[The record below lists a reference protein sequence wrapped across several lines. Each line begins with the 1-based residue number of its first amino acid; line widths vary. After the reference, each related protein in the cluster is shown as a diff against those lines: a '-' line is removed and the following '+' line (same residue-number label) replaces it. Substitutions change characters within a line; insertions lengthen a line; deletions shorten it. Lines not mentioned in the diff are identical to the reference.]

1 MSGDDPTPIEPV
13 TLDRTK
19 LLVCESTLASDAHN
33 AKCKSIIEGIDAR
46 LTVDVIESTFQYG
59 VQYALDN
66 GYAIISR
73 STTGLDDS
81 DNPAGQEMLD
91 NGGIAVHAHGSNGYY
106 EEDNTYSVVDTIVAV
121 RDVDGSYGTG
131 SEFTLTEYVYES
143 YVTPYMAGK
152 IAKYGLDYPSLT
164 YTQIRQ
170 VLRDTASN
178 GGVWTEITGYGT
190 PDWDATETALALL

>member
-1 MSGDDPTPIEPV
+1 VDETYE
-13 TLDRTK
+13 LDRTK
-19 LLVCESTLASDAHN
+19 VLICESVFASDAHN
-33 AKCKSIIEGIDAR
+33 AKCKSIVEGIDDR
-46 LTVDVIESTFQYG
+46 LQVDVVEMSFQAG

-106 EEDNTYSVVDTIVAV
+106 EEDNTYTDERAIVAV
-121 RDVDGSYGTG
+121 RDVDGSWGTG
-131 SEFTLTEYVYES
+131 SEFTLTEYTVES
-143 YVTPYMAGK
+143 YVTPHMAGK
-152 IAKYGLDYPSLT
+152 MAKYALDNPTLS
-164 YTQIRQ
+164 YTQIRLQ
-170 VLRDTASN
+170 LRADSSN
-178 GGVWTEITGYGT
+178 GGVVDPITGYGT